1 MAFTFRPSTQAES
14 EIEKI
19 KAEAEINTNSK
30 ALDYVLRNFRLMEKE
45 LRDAEKKFEKSEQEL
60 STIKNIIARKTETD
74 RIYNELA
81 GTLIPGTS
89 PAGHG
94 SARRRR

>member
-19 KAEAEINTNSK
+19 KAEAGINTNSK

-45 LRDAEKKFEKSEQEL
+45 LRDAEKKIKKSEREL
-60 STIKNIIARKTETD
+60 SAIKNIIARKTETD
-74 RIYNELA
+74 RIYNELVV
-81 GTLIPGTS
+81 TLIPDNPPTGTG
-89 PAGHG
+89 AAWH
-94 SARRRR
+94 RR